1 MPFCGFLLANVI
13 NLNQMRACT
22 AVHRP
27 QGVNEEERSF
37 IVKIIRTKDY
47 ADMSRKAANIISA
60 QVIMKPNCVLGLAT
74 GGTPVG
80 TYEKLVERYNEG
92 DLDFSEVTS
101 VNLDE
106 YRGLPKEHPESYWSF
121 MHKNLFDHVNIRP
134 EAIHLPDGTNPDAV
148 DACTKYNGIIHSVG
162 GIDLQL
168 LGLGPNGHIGF
179 NEPGEAFE
187 LETHCVNLTPAT
199 IEANKRFFDGNED
212 LVPKQAYTMGIRTI
226 MQARK
231 VLMVVNGAGKAEI
244 VKKAFFGPVT
254 PEVPASIL
262 QLHPD
267 FILVA
272 DEEALSLI

>member
-1 MPFCGFLLANVI
+1 M
-13 NLNQMRACT
+13 
-22 AVHRP
+22 
-27 QGVNEEERSF
+27 
-37 IVKIIRTKDY
+37 KIIRTKDY

-134 EAIHLPDGTNPDAV
+134 EAIHLPDGTNPDAA
-148 DACTKYNGIIHSVG
+148 DACAKYNEIIHSVG

-187 LETHCVNLTPAT
+187 LETHCVDLTPAT

-267 FILVA
+267 FILVG

>member
-80 TYEKLVERYNEG
+80 IYEKLVERYNEG

-106 YRGLPKEHPESYWSF
+106 YRGLPKEHPQSYWYF
-121 MHKNLFDHVNIRP
+121 MNENLFSKVNIDP
-134 EAIHLPDGTNPDAV
+134 AKTNLPDGTNLDTA
-148 DACTKYNGIIHSVG
+148 AECARYNGIIHKLG

-168 LGLGPNGHIGF
+168 LGIGPNGHIGF

-187 LETHCVNLTPAT
+187 LETHCIDLAPTT
-199 IEANKRFFDGNED
+199 IEANKRFFDGNEA
-212 LVPKQAYTMGIRTI
+212 LVPKQAYTMGIKTI

-231 VLMVVNGAGKAEI
+231 VLVVANGKAKAQA
-244 VKKAFFGPVT
+244 VKDAVTGPVT
-254 PEVPASIL
+254 PACPGSIL

-267 FILVA
+267 CILVA
-272 DEEALSLI
+272 DEEALSLL

>member
-121 MHKNLFDHVNIRP
+121 MHRNLFDKVNIDP
-134 EAIHLPDGTNPDAV
+134 AKINLPDGTNPDAE
-148 DACTKYNGIIHSVG
+148 DACAKYNQIIHAVG

-168 LGLGPNGHIGF
+168 LGIGHDGHIGF

-187 LETHCVNLTPAT
+187 LETHCVDLTPAT

-267 FILVA
+267 FILVG